1 MCTKGGVEEELLEK
15 VNCVVEPC
23 FNSNGN
29 RKCLANYKLIFHKAV
44 SSALHPAAANERTS
58 DVMIK
63 GESQDL
69 ITCNYGSWWF
79 LVNLAF
85 CA

>member
-44 SSALHPAAANERTS
+44 SSAPPSGSKRTNERRDDKRGVS
-58 DVMIK
+58 
-63 GESQDL
+63 GF
-69 ITCNYGSWWF
+69 NYM
-79 LVNLAF
+79 
-85 CA
+85 